1 MDAQATNKQVDQTE
15 FVQMTDEEAMY
26 QEEAMIMEKR
36 GRRLRRAALTAGIF
50 QAISIVCIMYTAIT
64 VRWVLIEWNQ
74 PERTAYEIG
83 NSIGLF
89 KMGIVADTTMVIS
102 ETFVG
107 VLLGLILI
115 GAGVNPAT
123 SSLII
128 TFKVVATAIMG
139 ANVIFMIAA
148 GLLLDEN
155 LPIYKTVS
163 QYFYSDYQ
171 PPIGTQL
178 AYLMLLINKY
188 GLTFAQVFS
197 GVHLGLLGFTIVMW
211 GVFPRW
217 MGYTILLAG
226 PMLILNSFLIFVMP
240 GYDGAISFFFMIPY
254 FVGTIWLAGWCLVN
268 TPHPS
273 KNREFGSYP
282 QEDQVLEPQQE

>member
-1 MDAQATNKQVDQTE
+1 MDAQPTTSPEQPVEETQ
-15 FVQMTDEEAMY
+15 FVQMTDDEAMY

-36 GRRLRRAALTAGIF
+36 GRRLRRAALTAGIM
-50 QAISIVCIMYTAIT
+50 QSISIICIIYTAIT
-64 VRWVLIEWNQ
+64 VRWVLIEWDQ

-83 NSIGLF
+83 NSMGLF
-89 KMGIVADTTMVIS
+89 KMGIVADTTMVIA

-128 TFKVVATAIMG
+128 TFKVVATSIMG

-155 LPIYKTVS
+155 LPINDTIN
-163 QYFYSDYQ
+163 QYYYSDYQ

-178 AYLMLLINKY
+178 AYLLLLINKY
-188 GLTFAQVFS
+188 GVTFAQ
-197 GVHLGLLGFTIVMW
+197 G
-211 GVFPRW
+211 
-217 MGYTILLAG
+217 
-226 PMLILNSFLIFVMP
+226 
-240 GYDGAISFFFMIPY
+240 
-254 FVGTIWLAGWCLVN
+254 
-268 TPHPS
+268 
-273 KNREFGSYP
+273 KNHT
-282 QEDQVLEPQQE
+282 